1 MGSLRLVLTRL
12 ALVHFLYRIPRA
24 RRLILGYKI
33 FHRSAA
39 FFGYALQL
47 PGTICVNLR

>member
-24 RRLILGYKI
+24 RRLILGYKY
-33 FHRSAA
+33 FTAPRLFLATPFNCPELSA
-39 FFGYALQL
+39 
-47 PGTICVNLR
+47 